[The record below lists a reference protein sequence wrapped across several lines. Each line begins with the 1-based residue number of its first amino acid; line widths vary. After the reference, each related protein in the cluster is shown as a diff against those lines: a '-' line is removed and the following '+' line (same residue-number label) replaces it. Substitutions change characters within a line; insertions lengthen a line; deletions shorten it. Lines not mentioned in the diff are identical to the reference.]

1 MSRLFTSFSIS
12 RPSSAHTFMHP
23 YFFDPKIIQDF
34 NREEYQNNFYRTSL
48 KLEYTQRI
56 KEKYILNR

>member
-1 MSRLFTSFSIS
+1 
-12 RPSSAHTFMHP
+12 MHP

-34 NREEYQNNFYRTSL
+34 NREEYQNSFYRTSL